1 MAISSI
7 NSGVSNPYLDQNTK
21 QADNTK
27 QTNSTTT
34 TSTESTSQANLGSGD
49 NNKASSFTSANKQ
62 TSQEQTSNSVA
73 KDSQFAAS
81 FQKSQLL
88 SKLPNNSNSSSNS
101 TQETTKPSNNASTT
115 EESSTTD
122 KTNATNNVSS
132 NKDLGDYGHLSTG
145 QKKLID
151 DLNNRQNTANKTEV
165 SPEKFYNDLQ
175 PSQKSTFE
183 SVTNALENTTIIGK
197 NGSKTNALDTIEN
210 VDVILGEKPGSKDGT
225 EQFRLLV
232 TLKDGSIKTI
242 KEAKNFKE
250 QLIGH
255 GKEYPKSYQLKGGE
269 PSLQFS
275 TSKDG
280 KKADIDVDYESKS
293 VVVNFVNGFKHLRP
307 SNSDVRHDD
316 HFEKHNKRFASEPG
330 QQPLVKRY

>member
-62 TSQEQTSNSVA
+62 TSQEQTNNSVA

-88 SKLPNNSNSSSNS
+88 SKLPNSSDSSSGSNS
-101 TQETTKPSNNASTT
+101 TQDITKPNNNASITK
-115 EESSTTD
+115 E
-122 KTNATNNVSS
+122 TNATNNVRS

-151 DLNNRQNTANKTEV
+151 DLNNRQNTANKTQF

>member
-7 NSGVSNPYLDQNTK
+7 NSGASNPYLDQNTK

-27 QTNSTTT
+27 QSNSTTT
-34 TSTESTSQANLGSGD
+34 TSTGSANQANLDASD
-49 NNKASSFTSANKQ
+49 NDKANAFSSTDKQ
-62 TSQEQTSNSVA
+62 SSQTQTSNSVA

-88 SKLPNNSNSSSNS
+88 SKLPNNSNNSSNA
-101 TQETTKPSNNASTT
+101 TQETS
-115 EESSTTD
+115 
-122 KTNATNNVSS
+122 ATNSVSAT
-132 NKDLGDYGHLSTG
+132 KDLGDYGHLSRG

-151 DLNNRQNTANKTEV
+151 GLNNRQNAANKTQL

-197 NGSKTNALDTIEN
+197 NGSKTNGLDTIES
-210 VDVILGEKPGSKDGT
+210 VDVILGEKPGSKDGK

-242 KEAKNFKE
+242 KEAKNFKK
-250 QLIGH
+250 QLTGH
-255 GKEYPKSYQLKGGE
+255 GEEYPDSYQLKGGE

-275 TSKDG
+275 TSKDE
-280 KKADIDVDYESKS
+280 KKADIDVDYESKN
-293 VVVNFVNGFKHLRP
+293 VFVNAVNGFKHLRP
-307 SNSDVRHDD
+307 SNSDVRHDN

-330 QQPLVKRY
+330 QQPLTKRY